1 MYEWIRR
8 NLLIV
13 QVDNTEQLKTEKGQ
27 TKVLETVPAFER
39 RGKREFIY
47 DGILHRSGLW
57 AIFRIARKPSRKK
70 RLSQERGAAAEG

>member
-27 TKVLETVPAFER
+27 AKVLETVPAFER
-39 RGKREFIY
+39 RGKREFVY
-47 DGILHRSGLW
+47 DGILHRAGLW
-57 AIFRIARKPSRKK
+57 AIFRVATKSSRRK
-70 RLSQERGAAAEG
+70 RLNQGRGAAPE